1 MSSFLSFGLET
12 FDVSTFDPIPRRR
25 AVAPA
30 VKAKPVKKAAAP
42 VARVP
47 ESAPAL
53 ALEPVATTAEVAALQ
68 SELASLRAE
77 LQAMKDAPLIEER
90 RRVNARLLAADLAYR
105 NSVR

>member
-30 VKAKPVKKAAAP
+30 VKAKPVTKAAAP

-68 SELASLRAE
+68 SDLASLRAE

-90 RRVNARLLAADLAYR
+90 RRVNARLLAADLVYR